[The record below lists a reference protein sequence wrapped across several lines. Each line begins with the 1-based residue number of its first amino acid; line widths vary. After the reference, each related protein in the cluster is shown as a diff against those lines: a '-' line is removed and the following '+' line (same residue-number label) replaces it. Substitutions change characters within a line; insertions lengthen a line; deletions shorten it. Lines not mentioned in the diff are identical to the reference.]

1 MNIGKCSNGGTFIDD
16 SLPNHIHGQ
25 RVTAWLK
32 RFAATVLLGVSLIM
46 AGCSPQESTPVVIVE
61 PELISEN
68 NIDGFVVNP
77 ELSADL
83 VSPDGSHFLAVRND
97 GLGSYL
103 SIFPVDPVDQE
114 PFQDIP
120 VESVGR
126 EWLLSSW
133 YSYWPLGWTSDTE
146 FLYAKVGWQPTG
158 THKGERG
165 VALVVGR
172 FDRDS
177 ATISVEE
184 AAFFELPYSNS
195 ALRTLFV
202 LERKQVYLNN
212 NTTIWRFDVAQR
224 QLTVLK
230 SDLPD
235 YIYRRPIPSPNGDY
249 YVYELNEQDKS
260 GIFIFDTTTLEEKPL
275 IPNGDTMSFYPAWSY
290 DGKYIAAYTV
300 PRKEGA
306 TGTAWHDYRLF
317 VGEDTAQSIGTSITV
332 VDTGGNLV
340 ATIGVED
347 KYVQDFLWSHNDHTI
362 GFVTST
368 EAESHSPDDEWL
380 YRLTVCDSVWMARIG
395 QASGTEAT
403 IHLGN
408 IPNTGDSEIPPHTLP
423 VTFDAKSEGV
433 YCHVYRS
440 GIWYFGQG
448 DDPARLVDGLW
459 PGMEA
464 QTPLIYGDS
473 MVALID
479 SGDNKCEFYLLD
491 SANATKFGESDS
503 FWTWIVAHTGEKL
516 ILFRGV
522 TESGAPAE
530 YWPYPENGM
539 LAVFN
544 MIKPQN

>member
-1 MNIGKCSNGGTFIDD
+1 
-16 SLPNHIHGQ
+16 
-25 RVTAWLK
+25 
-32 RFAATVLLGVSLIM
+32 M
-46 AGCSPQESTPVVIVE
+46 AGCSPQETTPVVIVE
-61 PELISEN
+61 PQLIVETAVEGFIVNSDLSEH
-68 NIDGFVVNP
+68 
-77 ELSADL
+77 L
-83 VSPDGSHFLAVRND
+83 VSPDGSYFLAVRND

-103 SIFPVDPVDQE
+103 GVFPIDVVDE
-114 PFQDIP
+114 EASGEIP
-120 VESVGR
+120 VESVSR
-126 EWLLSSW
+126 EWLLASSF
-133 YSYWPLGWTSDTE
+133 SYWPLGWTSDTE
-146 FLYAKVGWQPTG
+146 FVYAKVGWQPAG

-172 FDRDS
+172 FDRNSGTVS
-177 ATISVEE
+177 ADEE
-184 AAFFELPYSNS
+184 AFFELPYRDSV
-195 ALRTLFV
+195 LRTLF
-202 LERKQVYLNN
+202 LPERNQVYLNN

-224 QLTVLK
+224 QLAVLK
-230 SDLPD
+230 SGLPD
-235 YIYRRPIPSPNGDY
+235 YVYRQPVPSPDGNY
-249 YVYELNEQDKS
+249 YVYELNEKDKS
-260 GIFIFDTTTLEEKPL
+260 GIFIFDTTTLEERPL
-275 IPNGDTMSFYPAWSY
+275 LPNGDTMSFFPAWSY
-290 DGKYIAAYTV
+290 DGKYIAAYTI

-306 TGTAWHDYRLF
+306 TGTAWHDYGLF

-423 VTFDAKSEGV
+423 VTFGVKSQGV

-448 DDPARLVDGLW
+448 DDPARLVDGRW

-464 QTPLIYGDS
+464 QTPLVYGNS
-473 MVALID
+473 IVALID
-479 SGDNKCEFYLLD
+479 SGENKSEFYLFD
-491 SANATKFGESDS
+491 GGNATKFGESDS
-503 FWTWIVAHTGEKL
+503 FWTWIIAHTGEKL
-516 ILFRGV
+516 ILYRGV
-522 TESGAPAE
+522 TESDAPVE
-530 YWPYPENGM
+530 YWPYPENGR
-539 LAVFN
+539 LDVYN
-544 MIKPQN
+544 MIKPQD